1 MQKNFGKSREEFEAI
16 LEHLP
21 DAEREGFRR
30 MGEMFKPWETLHPE
44 LALYLYED
52 HMGTHLKHPLVF
64 DVMYCPGLR
73 DGMLNEQYEAKSKAV
88 AEYRAEGKWSSFVFM
103 HERPYRLDAL
113 MKIQDEIE
121 DDCEFWDLVSGVWT
135 DTENARQNYEEWDD
149 LFSSERSCRE
159 SMMNDAEREVL
170 AGLPKEFVIHRGFR
184 FKEDEYDGI
193 EGFSWSLDYE
203 RAVWFAKRFAGPFG
217 DVPQVATAKVHK
229 HDVIAYLDGRG
240 EDEIVVLPEDVIV
253 IERKE
258 VA

>member
-113 MKIQDEIE
+113 MKIQDEIA

-149 LFSSERSCRE
+149 LFSSGRSCRE

-170 AGLPKEFVIHRGFR
+170 AGLPKEFVIPGQNRIAALCDLAR
-184 FKEDEYDGI
+184 TVIRRAERLAINAAAPD
-193 EGFSWSLDYE
+193 SLVVPYLNRMSSLLWAMGRWQE
-203 RAVWFAKRFAGPFG
+203 AG
-217 DVPQVATAKVHK
+217 
-229 HDVIAYLDGRG
+229 GRG
-240 EDEIVVLPEDVIV
+240 AL
-253 IERKE
+253 RSRT
-258 VA
+258 ATGGAN